1 MCGICGMVHQDGQP
15 VDPDLLRRMND
26 RLTHRGPDSD
36 GVFLR
41 GPVGMAMRRLAII
54 DLSGGDQPIFNEDG
68 SLAVVF
74 NGEIYNYRAIR
85 AALQR
90 YGHRFATDSDT
101 EVLVHAYE
109 QWGDALLLWLNGM
122 FAFALWDAPRRR
134 LLIARDRMGEK
145 PLYWHHNAAHGLIWG
160 SEAKAV
166 LAAPWVSRQVDPVAL
181 HHYLTF
187 QYTPDP
193 LTMYANLHQLPAAH
207 KLVLEA
213 DQAPVVTRWWQLAF
227 EPKWQI
233 SDEEAI
239 AEARTLLSAAVERQL
254 VSEVPLGAFLSGGID
269 SSLIVA
275 LMAERTREP
284 VRTFSIGFDERHFS
298 ETHYARQV
306 AERYGTEHHEFI
318 FRPADLVRVIE
329 GVASAVDEPFA
340 DPAAL
345 PLYELARQTRRHVTV
360 ALSGDGGDETLAG
373 YRRYVLDGW
382 LRPYAALPSWLTQR
396 VVPAAAA
403 LIPEPWWL
411 PEDRNPITGL
421 KRLGQFS
428 SVTQKASLVRWG
440 SYFSHAEKLALYN
453 ADWQAAL
460 LEFDSAAW
468 LAAAYDGAR
477 ATSLLDRTL
486 AADHVTYL
494 SGDLLPKTDRM
505 TMAHSLE
512 ARAPFLDAAWVE
524 WTARLPARFKVRGQ
538 RTKWLLKAA
547 FSDKLPPA
555 IAARGKQG
563 FGVPVSY
570 WLRNELRGWASERLL
585 HNRALDEWLRPE
597 AVRALFAAHVAGKV
611 NSGKQLWALLMLSVW
626 AEQQVGARDDASART

>member
-1 MCGICGMVHQDGQP
+1 MCGICGILYSDGQRP
-15 VDPDLLRRMND
+15 VERALIERMNA
-26 RLTHRGPDSD
+26 RIHHRGPDSD
-36 GVFLR
+36 GFFLA

-54 DLSGGDQPIFNEDG
+54 DLSGSAQPIFNEDG
-68 SLAVVF
+68 SIAIVF
-74 NGEIYNYRAIR
+74 NGEIYNYRELR
-85 AALQR
+85 AELLR
-90 YGHRFATDSDT
+90 HGHRFATDGDT

-109 QWGDALLLWLNGM
+109 QWGDGMLSRLNGM
-122 FAFALWDAPRRR
+122 FAFSIWDAPRRR

-145 PLYWHHNAAHGLIWG
+145 PLYWHHSAHGLVWG

-166 LAAPWVSRQVDPVAL
+166 LAAPWVERQLDPVAL
-181 HHYLTF
+181 HHYLTL

-193 LTMYANLHQLPAAH
+193 LTIYAGLSQLPAAH
-207 KLVLEA
+207 KLVVEHGR
-213 DQAPVVTRWWQLAF
+213 APLVERWWQLDF
-227 EPKWQI
+227 EPKWQL
-233 SDEEAI
+233 SDDEAI
-239 AEARTLLSAAVERQL
+239 EQARVLLAAAVERQL

-306 AERYGTEHHEFI
+306 AERYATEHHEFI

-329 GVASAVDEPFA
+329 GVAAAVDEPFA

-382 LRPYAALPSWLTQR
+382 LRPYAALPNWVTQR
-396 VVPAAAA
+396 MVPAAAA

-411 PEDRNPITGL
+411 PEDRNPITGF

-428 SVTQKASLVRWG
+428 AVTHKASLVRWG
-440 SYFSHAEKLALYN
+440 SYFSHAEKLALYKP
-453 ADWQAAL
+453 DWHAELARN
-460 LEFDSAAW
+460 DSAEWIAR
-468 LAAAYDGAR
+468 AYDGAR
-477 ATSLLDRTL
+477 ASSLLDRTL
-486 AADHVTYL
+486 AADHATYL
-494 SGDLLPKTDRM
+494 AGDLLPKTDRT

-538 RTKWLLKAA
+538 NTKWLLKAA
-547 FSDKLPPA
+547 FRDKLPPA

-570 WLRNELRGWASERLL
+570 WLRNELRPWATERLVE
-585 HNRALDEWLRPE
+585 NRTLDEWLNPV
-597 AVRALFAAHVAGKV
+597 AVRALFDEHLSGRFNHGK
-611 NSGKQLWALLMLSVW
+611 KLWALLMLGVW
-626 AEQQVGARDDASART
+626 AEQRMGGRG